1 MAAPVSKDMIFT
13 HKQRVSLAFALLTT
27 ASCLSVFAQQ
37 GLSLHA
43 AHASNALNELRDKR
57 RALLVVFRSRVFEVN
72 DRERAIMEDVLKADP
87 QPKGRN
93 ATVYNQLAHK
103 LNNYVRKY
111 KSLTAA
117 EGLADADYIIYFNV
131 VEYRKILNV
140 VYPYGELFVIVK
152 GSPEKLKPPRVVWR
166 ADKVLFA
173 DDAIG
178 DLIRDLKAIRGES

>member
-1 MAAPVSKDMIFT
+1 MIFT
-13 HKQRVSLAFALLTT
+13 RTQGVLLAFALLTT
-27 ASCLSVFAQQ
+27 VSCLPAFTQQ
-37 GLSLHA
+37 ALSPQS
-43 AHASNALNELRDKR
+43 AHASTTFNELRDKR
-57 RALLVVFRSRVFEVN
+57 RALLVVFRSRVLDVN

-93 ATVYNQLAHK
+93 RWVYNQLAHK

-117 EGLADADYIIYFNV
+117 EGLADAEYIIYFNV
-131 VEYRKILNV
+131 VEFRKILNV

-152 GSPEKLKPPRVVWR
+152 GSPEQLKPPRIVWR
-166 ADKVLFA
+166 ANKVLFA

-178 DLIRDLKAIRGES
+178 DLIRDLKAILGEG

>member
-1 MAAPVSKDMIFT
+1 MIFT
-13 HKQRVSLAFALLTT
+13 RKQGVLLAFALLTT
-27 ASCLSVFAQQ
+27 VSCLPAFTQQ
-37 GLSLHA
+37 ALSPQS
-43 AHASNALNELRDKR
+43 AHESTTFNELRDKR
-57 RALLVVFRSRVFEVN
+57 RALLVVFRSRVLDVN

-93 ATVYNQLAHK
+93 RWVYNQLAHK

-117 EGLADADYIIYFNV
+117 EGLADAEYIIYFNV
-131 VEYRKILNV
+131 VEFRKILNV

-152 GSPEKLKPPRVVWR
+152 GSPEQLKPPRIVWR
-166 ADKVLFA
+166 ANKVLFA

-178 DLIRDLKAIRGES
+178 DLIRDLKAIRGEG